1 MTSVTLQNS
10 VRLRIFLILV
20 LSIGVRLARP
30 LASTSVHKAT
40 AILEVN
46 YILYVLVLLC
56 TLLPFKTA
64 WIVAIFCT
72 GIAVLLGGIS
82 FVLGTI
88 AALRCLSGSQVGCV
102 QSAPADA
109 VALTFVGL
117 TTLMDIFQTW
127 TVYKILRYP
136 SFIASSTQRIRI
148 LFSWAWPFAWMVNI
162 VLWSESK
169 WTFWTLPHLFVDPTL
184 IVLAN
189 TDDTYILVV
198 FMACVL
204 ATDAIAIMRVHTS
217 LARMG
222 IFASIALTCTGIL
235 MTRVPS
241 EPKVKV
247 MSTDPAVPAVPAQVV
262 KETPDVRQRKKSD
275 PSKISF

>member
-10 VRLRIFLILV
+10 VRLRVFLILV
-20 LSIGVRLARP
+20 LSIGVRLTRP
-30 LASTSVHKAT
+30 LVSTSVHKAT

-46 YILYVLVLLC
+46 YILYVIVLLC
-56 TLLPFKTA
+56 TLLPFKSA

-72 GIAVLLGGIS
+72 GMAVLLGGSS

-88 AALRCLSGSQVGCV
+88 AALRCLSGIQVGCV
-102 QSAPADA
+102 HSAPADA
-109 VALTFVGL
+109 VVLTFVGL
-117 TTLMDIFQTW
+117 TTLLDMLQTW
-127 TVYKILRYP
+127 TAYKILRYP
-136 SFIASSTQRIRI
+136 SFAASSTQRIRI

-169 WTFWTLPHLFVDPTL
+169 WTFWTLSHLFIDPTL

-189 TDDTYILVV
+189 TDDTYILVI
-198 FMACVL
+198 FMACAL
-204 ATDAIAIMRVHTS
+204 ATDAVAIAQVRTS

-235 MTRVPS
+235 MTWVPS
-241 EPKVKV
+241 EPKVE
-247 MSTDPAVPAVPAQVV
+247 SIPADPAIPAQIV
-262 KETPDVRQRKKSD
+262 KETPVVTRRKKSD
-275 PSKISF
+275 PRKISF